1 MEKKNVGKKKTIY
14 IILTAFI
21 VFGAVICAFA
31 LPHKATLDTETASY
45 VEKQIIAQESP
56 TAYHEANDFSAVS
69 YKVLSAKRKGDTTE
83 IYMVAL
89 YENFVY
95 KNGLSE
101 ISGSSGPL
109 VLTVQKTD
117 SGYNLKEYWTPSM
130 GSDYSR
136 SIKERFPLTL
146 QYNAIGSS
154 KYADELKKENLLK
167 ASEHFG
173 VSVDDLATAPQGEI
187 MSTTAVNAAGS

>member
-31 LPHKATLDTETASY
+31 LPHKAKLDTETASY

-154 KYADELKKENLLK
+154 KYAAELIEENRQK
-167 ASEHFG
+167 AAAHYG
-173 VSVDDLATAPQGEI
+173 VSVDDLATEPQDEI
-187 MSTTAVNAAGS
+187 MSTTAVNVAGS

>member
-1 MEKKNVGKKKTIY
+1 
-14 IILTAFI
+14 
-21 VFGAVICAFA
+21 
-31 LPHKATLDTETASY
+31 
-45 VEKQIIAQESP
+45 
-56 TAYHEANDFSAVS
+56 
-69 YKVLSAKRKGDTTE
+69 
-83 IYMVAL
+83 MVAL

-95 KNGLSE
+95 KNGLSV
-101 ISGSSGPL
+101 ISGNSGPL

-130 GSDYSR
+130 GTDYSR
-136 SIKERFPLTL
+136 SIKERFPLSL

-173 VSVDDLATAPQGEI
+173 VSVDDFATSPQGEI
-187 MSTTAVNAAGS
+187 MSTTAVNVAGS